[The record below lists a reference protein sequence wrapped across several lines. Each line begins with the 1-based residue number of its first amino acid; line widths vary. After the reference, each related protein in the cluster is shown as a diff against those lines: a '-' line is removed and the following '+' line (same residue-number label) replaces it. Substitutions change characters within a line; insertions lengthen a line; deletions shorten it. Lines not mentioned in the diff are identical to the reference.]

1 MFMLVVS
8 MVTGDHVHTHYDSQY
23 KSYVE
28 CRQSITK
35 DKQMVVALAQ
45 REHIKDGTM
54 MMFVCM
60 PSSNYINQRDIAIR
74 YGESTSPHGESTEHK
89 VLNSNRNKRAYA
101 TLEGGGD

>member
-1 MFMLVVS
+1 MLVVS
-8 MVTGDHVHTHYDSQY
+8 MVTGDDVHTHYDSQY

-74 YGESTSPHGESTEHK
+74 YGESTEHK

-101 TLEGGGD
+101 TLEGGGE

>member
-8 MVTGDHVHTHYDSQY
+8 MVTGDDVHTHYDSQY
-23 KSYVE
+23 KSYDE

-35 DKQMVVALAQ
+35 DKQMAVAVEQ

-60 PSSNYINQRDIAIR
+60 PSSNYLNQRDIAIR
-74 YGESTSPHGESTEHK
+74 YGESTEHK
-89 VLNSNRNKRAYA
+89 VLNSKRNKIAGA
-101 TLEGGGD
+101 ST